1 MFLTDDQFLT
11 AAKPLMETRY
21 NAYVSSN
28 GGSVDWGGGGGSS
41 LFLILLPLLKYT
53 HSFHQHTAGQ
63 MGR

>member
-1 MFLTDDQFLT
+1 MLYKLIFGYWWHHYQLSN
-11 AAKPLMETRY
+11 KNPLNFR
-21 NAYVSSN
+21 SQ
-28 GGSVDWGGGGGSS
+28 GIFILS